1 MKTMAF
7 VLSALLLTGGAA
19 CSRDRNEGTARAQPA
34 PAGQKA
40 AEAQRAP
47 RDNTAVNVRDRG
59 GDTLTA
65 EKQPENDAD
74 RTVTQQVRKAIV
86 ADDSLSTDAKN
97 VKVIT
102 VDGVVTLRGPVA
114 NAEERNKVAA
124 KVNGVPGVKRVDN
137 QLEVAAR

>member
-1 MKTMAF
+1 MKTMAL
-7 VLSALLLTGGAA
+7 VLAVAVLTAVGA
-19 CSRDRNEGTARAQPA
+19 CSRDRNEGTARAQQA
-34 PAGQKA
+34 PAAKA
-40 AEAQRAP
+40 QQAP

-65 EKQPENDAD
+65 QDQSENRAD
-74 RTVTQQVRKAIV
+74 RTVTQEVRKAIV

-114 NAEERNKVAA
+114 NEQERNRVAA
-124 KVNGVPGVKRVDN
+124 KVNGIAGVKRVNN

>member
-1 MKTMAF
+1 MKMMAF
-7 VLSALLLTGGAA
+7 VVSALLLTCVA
-19 CSRDRNEGTARAQPA
+19 CSRDRNEGTARAQQA

-40 AEAQRAP
+40 AAAQHAP

-65 EKQPENDAD
+65 QNQSENPAD
-74 RTVTQQVRKAIV
+74 RTVTQDVRKAIV
-86 ADDSLSTDAKN
+86 ADDSFSTDAKN

-114 NAEERNKVAA
+114 NEQERNKVAA
-124 KVNGVPGVKRVDN
+124 KVNGIAGVKRVDN

>member
-1 MKTMAF
+1 MKTTAL
-7 VLSALLLTGGAA
+7 VVSAALLTVGAA
-19 CSRDRNEGTARAQPA
+19 CSRDRNEGTARAAEPASKQA
-34 PAGQKA
+34 PA
-40 AEAQRAP
+40 AQQAP

-59 GDTLTA
+59 GNTLTA
-65 EKQPENDAD
+65 QDQSENPAD
-74 RTVTQQVRKAIV
+74 RNVTQAVRKAIV

-114 NAEERNKVAA
+114 NQQEKNKIAA
-124 KVNGVPGVKRVDN
+124 KVQGIAGVKRLDN

>member
-1 MKTMAF
+1 MKTMAL
-7 VLSALLLTGGAA
+7 VVSALLLTCVA
-19 CSRDRNEGTARAQPA
+19 CSRDRDEGTARAQQA

-40 AEAQRAP
+40 AAP

-65 EKQPENDAD
+65 QNQSENPAD
-74 RTVTQQVRKAIV
+74 RTVTQDVRKAIV

-114 NAEERNKVAA
+114 NEQERNKVAA
-124 KVNGVPGVKRVDN
+124 KVNGIAGVKRVDN